1 MCVQCNARVHC
12 GMYCSNYWTA
22 AMFKVNNIVRQQE
35 FLLTTLSTVS
45 TVLYLSNTAALPP
58 CSLQD
63 KH

>member
-1 MCVQCNARVHC
+1 
-12 GMYCSNYWTA
+12 
-22 AMFKVNNIVRQQE
+22 MFKVNNIVRQQE